1 MDNYEKG
8 VAEEEEGGE
17 GTAVE
22 RAFEWQRVPPLREQ
36 LTARALAVSFLLS
49 VMFSVIVMKLNLTTG
64 IIPSLNV
71 AAGLL
76 GFFFVKLWT
85 RALEHAGLRTPFT
98 RQENT
103 VIQASVTAAYGLAFS
118 GGFGN
123 YLFGMSSMIAKQA
136 TEANDSQNTKDPNLG
151 WMIGFLFVVSFLG
164 LFSLVPLRKIMI
176 IDYKLIY
183 PSGTATAYLIN
194 SFHTTQGEKLAG
206 EQVGTLC
213 KSFAGSFLWGFF
225 QWFYT
230 AGKDCGFIAFPTFGL
245 KAYEN
250 KFYFDFS
257 ATYVGVGMICPHIV
271 NLSLLL
277 GAILSWGIMWP
288 LINNQNGHWYPAD
301 TPPES
306 LKGLQGYRVFI
317 AVALILGDG
326 LYNFLKV
333 VRRTTSSFISA
344 LLKGLPISDDERAPK
359 NLAISFDDERRTEV
373 FVRDHIPPWI
383 AYGCYVVI
391 ATLSIVTVPRIF
403 PPLKW
408 YHILVAH
415 VFAPVSAFCNAYG
428 FGLTDWSLVS
438 TYGKLAIFVFGAWAG
453 ADHGGVLAGLAACG
467 LMMIAVATASDLMQ
481 NFKTGYLTLASPR
494 SMFASHV
501 IGTAMG
507 CVIAPCVFWL
517 FYKAFDDIG
526 IPGSQYPAPNALIY
540 RNMAIVGVDGFSSL
554 PKHCLSLF
562 YSFFALA
569 IAINLAKDVSPN
581 RMARF
586 IPIPMAMAIPFY
598 IGASFAIDMCVG
610 SVILYVWT
618 KMNKGKASA
627 FGPAVASGLICG
639 EGMWGVPQGVL
650 ALAQALEHVGLL
662 RTPFTRQENT
672 VIQTAVVAA
681 YGLAFSG
688 GFGSYLFG
696 MSSKI
701 ADQTTEANDSRNI
714 KDPKL
719 GWMIGFMFV
728 VSFLGLFSLVPLR
741 KIMIIDYKLIYPSG
755 TATAYLINGFHTP
768 RGADVGQVLR
778 LQLPVGFFQWFYTA
792 GDDCGFE
799 AFPTFGLKAYANRF
813 YFDFSATYV
822 GVGMICPYIVN
833 VSLLLGAIL
842 SWGLMS
848 LINNQKGHWYSADI
862 PSSSLHS
869 LQGYRVFLAVA
880 LILGDGLYNI
890 LRVLHRTICSFVSA
904 ARSGPTSSLPIS
916 DGGRAVTSPAASFD
930 VKRRNEVFVKDQIP
944 KWVAYVGYVAM
955 AIVSIVTIPHLFPP
969 LKWYHILVAYVFA
982 PLLAFCNAYGCGLTD
997 WNLASTYGKLAIF
1010 VFGAWAGA
1018 HHGGVLAGLAA
1029 CGVMMTIVATASDLM
1044 QDFKTGYLTLA
1055 SPRSMFV
1062 SQVIGTAM
1070 GCVIAP
1076 CVFWLF
1082 YKAFD
1087 DIGKPGT
1094 QYPAPYALIYRNI
1107 AILGVDGF
1115 SSLPKHC
1122 LTLLHILRAR
1132 HCHQLGKRYVPKE
1145 GSEVYTDPDGHG
1157 YTVLHRHIL
1166 RHRHVLGKRDTV
1178 CVERIN
1184 KAKAD
1189 AFGPAVASGLICGDG
1204 IWSLPQECLRW
1215 LEATNM
1221 HEVSVEENE

>member
-333 VRRTTSSFISA
+333 RRRGGEAVSV
-344 LLKGLPISDDERAPK
+344 ERA
-359 NLAISFDDERRTEV
+359 FEGQRV
-373 FVRDHIPPWI
+373 PPWREQLT
-383 AYGCYVVI
+383 ARALAVSFLLSVMFSVI
-391 ATLSIVTVPRIF
+391 VMKLNLTTGII
-403 PPLKW
+403 PLN
-408 YHILVAH
+408 VA
-415 VFAPVSAFCNAYG
+415 
-428 FGLTDWSLVS
+428 
-438 TYGKLAIFVFGAWAG
+438 
-453 ADHGGVLAGLAACG
+453 AGL
-467 LMMIAVATASDLMQ
+467 L
-481 NFKTGYLTLASPR
+481 
-494 SMFASHV
+494 
-501 IGTAMG
+501 
-507 CVIAPCVFWL
+507 
-517 FYKAFDDIG
+517 
-526 IPGSQYPAPNALIY
+526 
-540 RNMAIVGVDGFSSL
+540 GF
-554 PKHCLSLF
+554 
-562 YSFFALA
+562 FFVKL
-569 IAINLAKDVSPN
+569 
-581 RMARF
+581 
-586 IPIPMAMAIPFY
+586 
-598 IGASFAIDMCVG
+598 
-610 SVILYVWT
+610 WT
-618 KMNKGKASA
+618 K
-627 FGPAVASGLICG
+627 
-639 EGMWGVPQGVL
+639 
-650 ALAQALEHVGLL
+650 ALEHVGLL